1 MERGAEAYI
10 EPLSGAPGAAPDAA
24 PDAAP
29 PGGAPGD
36 PPDAAPPG
44 GAPGG
49 PPDAA
54 PPGGGATPPAGPAG
68 SNNQRQSN
76 SFLPDS
82 DNNYIDTLNSL
93 RQNEILYKIN
103 HLSINQAQQEA
114 IIKGN

>member
-10 EPLSGAPGAAPDAA
+10 EPLSGAPGGAPDAA
-24 PDAAP
+24 
-29 PGGAPGD
+29 
-36 PPDAAPPG
+36 PDAAPPG

-54 PPGGGATPPAGPAG
+54 PPGGGATPPAGPGKVPGG